1 MLAALW
7 GDAEAGTLAQ
17 WDHLQ
22 VSGQRMQKGRM
33 TERALQLFD
42 GMRQQGLLSEVI
54 TYSALISAWEK
65 CRMTKRAL
73 HSLVGF
79 GNSRGLPSKA
89 LLCHARGM
97 QRNVL
102 MQT

>member
-1 MLAALW
+1 M
-7 GDAEAGTLAQ
+7 
-17 WDHLQ
+17 
-22 VSGQRMQKGRM
+22 
-33 TERALQLFD
+33 ALQLFD

-79 GNSRGLPSKA
+79 GNSRGSHQRHCFVTPEECNAMSSCRRSWTPRWLSGARAVA
-89 LLCHARGM
+89 LSPWVALS
-97 QRNVL
+97 Q
-102 MQT
+102 